1 MSVRKR
7 YVNCHWEGSIPQI
20 AEHFETLYNE
30 MPVISGSLPR
40 DSELIDQ
47 TLIDLGWEKTINF
60 NHEVVGKA
68 ALKAE
73 LEGLCTIKQDHTVEG
88 KVNQF

>member
-1 MSVRKR
+1 MSARKR
-7 YVNCHWEGSIPQI
+7 YANYHCEGSIPQV
-20 AEHFETLYNE
+20 AEHFATSYNE

-47 TLIDLGWEKTINF
+47 TSIDLDWEKTINF
-60 NHEVVGKA
+60 NHEFVGKA

-73 LEGLCTIKQDHTVEG
+73 LEGLCTIEQDHAVEG